1 MFSTTAIVKNSKF
14 SGRIVGTHQQLD
26 RAARRILT
34 RYLPRG
40 QFFPTAREILHF
52 EGVRGP
58 DGLKRKSPDLDDP
71 SHMLDDPEHQLVDQ
85 ILNHYYNLVQALR
98 QQNRERAAF
107 EAAWLAHKVT
117 DGLTPAHH
125 YPLSSAK
132 AELMTNKEFVK
143 IFGEPIKGIMHG
155 HNALETARNN
165 WLYWGAG
172 GVMTKHVAYE
182 YGVAMLAAALPQK
195 ALLPLVGRSDF
206 AATDPKVIFYQ
217 SLKIVQA
224 RHMYDRFLAEGWTTD
239 LAYDTKD
246 LLLPEIVKAI
256 ALTWHAAAVA
266 AQSKAKQPAKLER
279 PSKSEKPT
287 ESKQP
292 GARDAC

>member
-40 QFFPTAREILHF
+40 QYFPTAREITYF
-52 EGVRGP
+52 EGMRGP

-71 SHMLDDPEHQLVDQ
+71 SHMLDDPEQQLVGQ
-85 ILNHYYNLVQALR
+85 ISNHYYNLVQALR
-98 QQNRERAAF
+98 RQNRERAAF
-107 EAAWLAHKVT
+107 EAAWLAHKVA

-132 AELMTNKEFVK
+132 AELMTNKEFIK

-182 YGVAMLAAALPQK
+182 YGVAVLAAALPQK
-195 ALLPLVGRSDF
+195 ALLPQVTQADF
-206 AATDPKVIFYQ
+206 QSARVPKAIFYD
-217 SLKIVQA
+217 SLQVVQA
-224 RHMYDRFLAEGWTTD
+224 RKMYDRFLADGWTTD
-239 LAYDTKD
+239 LAYDTKN
-246 LLLPEIVKAI
+246 LLLPEVVKAI
-256 ALTWHAAAVA
+256 ALIWHAAAVEA
-266 AQSKAKQPAKLER
+266 YGE
-279 PSKSEKPT
+279 
-287 ESKQP
+287 
-292 GARDAC
+292 